1 MLTRHHADEAGAEHG
16 HAAGRLLSW
25 IFLGT
30 AFVLNGYL
38 AAYFFKDD
46 PLIGDVSAAIGA
58 VLLLLPILKTAI
70 EDLLHGHVHMNELVA
85 LAVLAAMAQ
94 GDFRTAGVVAF
105 FMLISLVI
113 ETRSAEGAHAA
124 IEKLIRDRLDAR
136 KAKDFARADEIRA
149 GLLGRG
155 IEIMDTPRGTTWRI
169 TD

>member
-1 MLTRHHADEAGAEHG
+1 MLTRHHSEEVGAEHG
-16 HAAGRLLSW
+16 HAAGRLLLW

-38 AAYFFKDD
+38 APFIFKDD

-70 EDLLHGHVHMNELVA
+70 EDLLHGHIHMNELVA

-124 IEKLIRDRLDAR
+124 IEKLIHGKL
-136 KAKDFARADEIRA
+136 E
-149 GLLGRG
+149 
-155 IEIMDTPRGTTWRI
+155 TPKMN
-169 TD
+169 